1 MAGDGDGDGD
11 DDGDG
16 DGDGRNW
23 NCGPPRR
30 SGGATPVCW
39 LRGRRSERKKESEVS
54 RVNRD
59 EGCEGIVST
68 SRGESSALPTYIQ
81 AELTTDGQ
89 TAAQRSAE

>member
-1 MAGDGDGDGD
+1 M
-11 DDGDG
+11 
-16 DGDGRNW
+16 
-23 NCGPPRR
+23 
-30 SGGATPVCW
+30 
-39 LRGRRSERKKESEVS
+39 S